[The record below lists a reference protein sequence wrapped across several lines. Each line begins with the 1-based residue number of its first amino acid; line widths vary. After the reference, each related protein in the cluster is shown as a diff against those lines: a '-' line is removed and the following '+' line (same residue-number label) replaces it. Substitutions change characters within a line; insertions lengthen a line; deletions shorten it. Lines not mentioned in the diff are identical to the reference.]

1 MRYAKRK
8 EEEEEYDDDEDD
20 ERLIISNKPVIGGF
34 DFIDLDKFYKKKSEF
49 KDNDKLIWVLVVLF
63 IPVIGSIIYF
73 TKGKKSKLK

>member
-1 MRYAKRK
+1 MVFLGLITPVKI
-8 EEEEEYDDDEDD
+8 
-20 ERLIISNKPVIGGF
+20 LIIAIALLVGLLLPILALLSI
-34 DFIDLDKFYKKKSEF
+34 LKSEF